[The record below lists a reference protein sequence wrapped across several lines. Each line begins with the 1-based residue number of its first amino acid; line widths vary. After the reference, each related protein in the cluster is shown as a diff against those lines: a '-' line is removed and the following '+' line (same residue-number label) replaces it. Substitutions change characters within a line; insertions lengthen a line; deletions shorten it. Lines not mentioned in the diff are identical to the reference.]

1 MSLYREVLYSN
12 SPLLKHQDKFFG
24 DYKDLNNIEVPTNS
38 EIATFQKQKLMEFQ
52 TQAFKN
58 DSKTVKLNEF
68 LRLNGVLAKSS
79 EPYDQLV
86 YDKMND
92 LFIQINSLIKK
103 GYMNK
108 KNRSNLKEDQQLEKE
123 IIVKLQI
130 LGDSLNTLRANANM
144 VISSSYIDQLDAIVK
159 SLPQGDIDLVLRTL
173 YHLKGDILEE
183 IGVEWANKRI
193 PSNLNIKGFSTG
205 SVRGKKGQLIQDLLF
220 IDMDKI
226 NLLNTE
232 ITYNLGQET
241 IKTTLENFLKKVESY
256 SGTQQISI
264 GDEGERLLQEIS
276 LLGVQA
282 KSGVNQLPWNVKS
295 KNTFVPIQGDKN
307 SFDQYCL
314 FLEKI
319 EQLRNS
325 TNWNGKDNIKKE
337 SPVYK
342 AMANYELA
350 NSLSKVLHLS
360 QNANQYVLTPNGFM
374 PFVSRIME
382 LYEKKGG
389 VNNNYYFSFKG
400 KIQLTDAN
408 DILVKQRPVI
418 LGI

>member
-92 LFIQINSLIKK
+92 LFIQINSLIKE

-159 SLPQGDIDLVLRTL
+159 SLPQGDVDLVLRTL

-193 PSNLNIKGFSTG
+193 PSNLNIKGFSIG

-319 EQLRNS
+319 ERLRNS

-374 PFVSRIME
+374 PFVSRIIE

-389 VNNNYYFSFKG
+389 INNNYYFSFKG

>member
-24 DYKDLNNIEVPTNS
+24 NYKDLNNIEVPTNS

-86 YDKMND
+86 YDKMNN
-92 LFIQINSLIKK
+92 LFVQINSLIKE
-103 GYMNK
+103 GYMHK

-123 IIVKLQI
+123 IIAKLQI

-205 SVRGKKGQLIQDLLF
+205 SVRGEKGQLIQDLLF
-220 IDMDKI
+220 VDMDNI

-232 ITYNLGQET
+232 MTYNLGNEIIT
-241 IKTTLENFLKKVESY
+241 TTLGNFLKKVESY
-256 SGTQQISI
+256 SGTLQISI

-337 SPVYK
+337 SPIYK

>member
-92 LFIQINSLIKK
+92 LFIQINSLIKE

-130 LGDSLNTLRANANM
+130 LGDSLNALRANANM

-159 SLPQGDIDLVLRTL
+159 SLPQGDVDLVLRTL

-193 PSNLNIKGFSTG
+193 PSNLNIKGFSIG

-319 EQLRNS
+319 ERLRNS

-374 PFVSRIME
+374 PFVSRIIE

-389 VNNNYYFSFKG
+389 INNNYYFSFKG

>member
-24 DYKDLNNIEVPTNS
+24 NYKDLNNIEVPTNS

-86 YDKMND
+86 YDKMNN
-92 LFIQINSLIKK
+92 LFVQINSLIKE
-103 GYMNK
+103 GYMHK

-123 IIVKLQI
+123 VIVKLQI

-220 IDMDKI
+220 VDMDNI

-232 ITYNLGQET
+232 MTYNLGNEIIT
-241 IKTTLENFLKKVESY
+241 TTLGNFLKKVESY
-256 SGTQQISI
+256 SGTLQISI

-337 SPVYK
+337 SPIYK